1 MNKKIII
8 TGGTGLL
15 GSKLGIKLSREGN
28 EITLLTR
35 NTSQA
40 REELIWAKHIK
51 EWDYTKPEQ
60 WKNIIDGKDAVV
72 HLAGANL
79 SAKRWSDNY
88 KKIIYESRIN
98 STRNIVNVIKS
109 CEVRPKVL
117 ITVSAVGIYGNRNDE
132 LLNENSKPGIDFLAN
147 LCKDWEEEA
156 EKVENYH
163 VRRVTLRLGI
173 VLSREGGML
182 KKLLPSFKLF
192 VGGSIGTGNQWIPWI
207 HIKDAT
213 DIVDFVIKND
223 SVSGVFN
230 CGAPGIVRMKDFT
243 ETLGRIINRP
253 AYFRIPKFVLRMVLG
268 EIADTIVSSQRISI
282 EKLLGTGYN
291 FKFGELESALKN
303 LLIAKD

>member
-35 NTSQA
+35 NTSQT

-88 KKIIYESRIN
+88 KKIIYNSRIN
-98 STRNIVNVIKS
+98 STRNIVNAIKS

-192 VGGSIGTGNQWIPWI
+192 VGGSIGTGNQWVPWI
-207 HIKDAT
+207 HIRD
-213 DIVDFVIKND
+213 VIEIIEFALKND
-223 SVSGVFN
+223 SLYGPVN
-230 CGAPGIVRMKDFT
+230 CAAPGIVRMNDFAK
-243 ETLGRIINRP
+243 TLGRILHRP
-253 AYFRIPKFVLRMVLG
+253 SYLHIPKFIISIVSG
-268 EIADTIVSSQRISI
+268 EIADTAVSGQRISI
-282 EKLLGTGYN
+282 EKLIGTGY
-291 FKFGELESALKN
+291 KFIFGKLESALKN
-303 LLIAKD
+303 LLIDKD